1 MKEAWELPNLTATWL
16 WLTGLKLIRNPFPIS
31 DLKDCVRPRG
41 LRVGV
46 CGVLRAVGVALLQ
59 EGEEAV
65 RVGRPVHREARDGHA
80 LHAVLAQRQLL
91 TWGESKEETLC
102 IGDWILTKT

>member
-1 MKEAWELPNLTATWL
+1 MKPVLNLKNSRPIHSLATA
-16 WLTGLKLIRNPFPIS
+16 LKFIRSPFPIS
-31 DLKDCVRPRG
+31 DLKDGVRPGG
-41 LRVGV
+41 LGVGV

-91 TWGESKEETLC
+91 TWGENREETLLE
-102 IGDWILTKT
+102 IGF